1 MVTSK
6 ASSNGLKG
14 QAATEFL
21 VTYGWAIVI
30 VLAIMAI
37 LYSTVFK
44 PEFYVSERC
53 DVAPGIACDSFGL
66 TRLSD
71 TQVRLDLQAH
81 NTMGFEINLTSMGLT
96 LQDSRT
102 GASVTNNIN
111 PLSGISPATVDE
123 GESFTVTAVF
133 NTDSVSSLGSLY
145 KINFTLNFTNN
156 AVSSY
161 PSHVTAGIINVRLS

>member
-1 MVTSK
+1 MVASK
-6 ASSNGLKG
+6 VSSRAFKG

-81 NTMGFEINLTSMGLT
+81 NTMGFSINLTTAGLT

-102 GASVTNNIN
+102 GITATNSVT
-111 PLSGISPATVDE
+111 PQSGISPITVDE
-123 GESFTVTAVF
+123 GESFTISTVF
-133 NTDSVSSLGSLY
+133 NVDSASALGSLY

-156 AVSSY
+156 AVSSH
-161 PSHVTAGIINVRLS
+161 PSHITAGIINVRMS